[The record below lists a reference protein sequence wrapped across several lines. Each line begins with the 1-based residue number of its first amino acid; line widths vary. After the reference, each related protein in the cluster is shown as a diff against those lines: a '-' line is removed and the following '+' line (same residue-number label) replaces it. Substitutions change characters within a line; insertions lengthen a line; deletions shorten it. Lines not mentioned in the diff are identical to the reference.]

1 MLTHRDGLLLFAVS
15 EFYSTGFYPQ
25 QMDGRGGRGDTC
37 IGTFMSMRLSM
48 EPHQAILWVA
58 AVTSL
63 KIERLGPFD
72 RPISEVEELLLGK
85 YEYAVPPQHLS
96 K

>member
-1 MLTHRDGLLLFAVS
+1 MA
-15 EFYSTGFYPQ
+15 
-25 QMDGRGGRGDTC
+25 
-37 IGTFMSMRLSM
+37 MRLSM